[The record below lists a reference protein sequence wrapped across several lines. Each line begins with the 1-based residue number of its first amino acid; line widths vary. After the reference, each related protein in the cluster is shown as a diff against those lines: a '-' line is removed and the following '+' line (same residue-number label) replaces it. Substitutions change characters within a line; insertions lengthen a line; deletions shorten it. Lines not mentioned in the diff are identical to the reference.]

1 MSLINCCVVSADNS
15 ISPALFSS
23 QCGQEQSLC
32 HLLFVAWLKIIEPI
46 KQLGNL
52 FLMATEELLSILKL
66 GFWGLTF
73 PDAKGKLKMRSAHC
87 KALWWVF
94 GSVGFIHFSIHRILN
109 ACFNWSE
116 TSVLKWCTQTC
127 SRLCSL
133 QEVAGWDVGLW
144 LLVPTLPRGAGVV
157 PRDVH
162 SFVWSTSAGLWGSV
176 RGCSEVQLSLQ
187 HRAALLPDLGSLRSG
202 GSRSQLPLLPA
213 LKNTGA
219 LWCQFVP
226 PQQIFCLQTVTA
238 RALFLRDVNEPP
250 SICCVATGVGTP
262 GHATG
267 DVPAA
272 LSPAV
277 WGREAVSVTTCM
289 QRSV

>member
-127 SRLCSL
+127 SRLWSL
-133 QEVAGWDVGLW
+133 GENTRVGCGAVAPGAHTAQRGWGCAQGCAQLCLEHLCRAVRVGQRLF
-144 LLVPTLPRGAGVV
+144 RGTA
-157 PRDVH
+157 
-162 SFVWSTSAGLWGSV
+162 
-176 RGCSEVQLSLQ
+176 QL
-187 HRAALLPDLGSLRSG
+187 AA
-202 GSRSQLPLLPA
+202 
-213 LKNTGA
+213 
-219 LWCQFVP
+219 
-226 PQQIFCLQTVTA
+226 
-238 RALFLRDVNEPP
+238 
-250 SICCVATGVGTP
+250 
-262 GHATG
+262 
-267 DVPAA
+267 
-272 LSPAV
+272 
-277 WGREAVSVTTCM
+277 
-289 QRSV
+289 